1 MEKNASSRV
10 QISAVNPPPHGKSI
24 LPLRQSLGLSGS
36 IVIVAG
42 TVGLLGVFAFLTFLW
57 VGYGS
62 KSEAANA
69 TWAWRQIAL
78 RGYMEQVITL
88 AALVLTFIVSLQAA
102 VCTSMAAALIL
113 EKWSVPKAKVSSYS
127 TSFLSRLSCF
137 VTVSKD

>member
-1 MEKNASSRV
+1 MKKECTRV
-10 QISAVNPPPHGKSI
+10 QTSAVSPPQGRSI
-24 LPLRQSLGLSGS
+24 LPLKQSLGLSGS

-69 TWAWRQIAL
+69 TWAWRQIVL

-113 EKWSVPKAKVSSYS
+113 EKWSVPKAKVSIPIHVL
-127 TSFLSRLSCF
+127 SFPCRSCF

>member
-1 MEKNASSRV
+1 MEKNADSRV
-10 QISAVNPPPHGKSI
+10 QISAVSPPLHGNSI

-113 EKWSVPKAKVSSYS
+113 EKWSVPKAKVS
-127 TSFLSRLSCF
+127 TIFTCNVLLVPPIRRC
-137 VTVSKD
+137 D